1 MFVAIRFVY
10 VFLDKVRGSATN
22 FVLKMERYRE
32 MRKIE
37 FEKFV
42 KISNFFRFLDFLTE
56 ICVSKT
62 LLTFVRNLIAFRT
75 INRA

>member
-1 MFVAIRFVY
+1 MAFVFCNALADYLR
-10 VFLDKVRGSATN
+10 ANAAN
-22 FVLKMERYRE
+22 FVLKIERYRK

-42 KISNFFRFLDFLTE
+42 KISNIFRFLDFLTE
-56 ICVSKT
+56 ICISKT
-62 LLTFVRNLIAFRT
+62 FLTFVRNFIAFRT

>member
-1 MFVAIRFVY
+1 
-10 VFLDKVRGSATN
+10 
-22 FVLKMERYRE
+22 

-42 KISNFFRFLDFLTE
+42 KISIFFRFLDFLPE
-56 ICVSKT
+56 IFISET
-62 LLTFVRNLIAFRT
+62 FLTFVRNFIAFRT

>member
-1 MFVAIRFVY
+1 
-10 VFLDKVRGSATN
+10 
-22 FVLKMERYRE
+22 

-56 ICVSKT
+56 ICISKT
-62 LLTFVRNLIAFRT
+62 FLTFVRNFIAFRT